1 MARALDYSPSAVS
14 QQLRVLEREAG
25 VPLLERAG
33 RRVRLSEA
41 GEVLARHADRLL
53 GGVEE
58 AEAELAGLAEGGVVG
73 TVRIAA
79 FQTATI
85 ALIPPALTELER
97 DHPGLRVEILQ
108 SEPEPA
114 LQALALGG

>member
-14 QQLRVLEREAG
+14 QQLRVLEGEAG

-33 RRVRLSEA
+33 RRVRLTEA

-53 GGVEE
+53 GGLEE

-73 TVRIAA
+73 TVRI
-79 FQTATI
+79 
-85 ALIPPALTELER
+85 PPSR
-97 DHPGLRVEILQ
+97 RPR
-108 SEPEPA
+108 SR
-114 LQALALGG
+114 